1 MKIAVRPLQK
11 MRFFRRDKDKKKQQ
25 QQQQQQQ
32 QQHNLHR
39 QPSHEVTDQQLAKY
53 SSRVQQNYRNINS
66 PPGIHYPTRASAV
79 LLQNLPKHV
88 LARIFSFVCPHTQD
102 ETYETCETSAI
113 FDACML
119 CDLRDLAHCA
129 RVSSQWNKVANTLL
143 YHSIRIDAVHYC
155 PREIYLSEQRKRK
168 TFFKRNADPEDIPAV
183 RLKLLCRTLR
193 EGPTHF
199 GAKVKYFKVPYM
211 LREAAMADL
220 ARIIHVLP
228 NLLYVDLPEGLFA
241 DEHGYVTLRLEVEAR
256 CRDLRK
262 MTYHGGSEN
271 SLSKLAHGGIWPN
284 LEVLELIKINID
296 PVVLRHALGN
306 LRKLRAL
313 KVMDSQA
320 FSDDVFVRNDEL
332 PAVPALEELVLSN
345 TPAVTANGLVE
356 YLSRPDTRNILIVL
370 SLLNTGVHPATLA
383 DILSA
388 ATSMQTLAIE
398 AQVSDAFKSGPKTRR
413 LASTSLESLRF
424 EITAS
429 KSAGPYSSI
438 AASYYTYLA
447 ASLRGNGMP
456 NLRSVYVLDEHF
468 QDELEG
474 LPRPQAPFSFGGNA
488 RPKSSH
494 SVTSHR
500 PMSGLGGGRG
510 GLAPPNSGGM
520 AIPRPFAAASNV
532 RASQRFSST
541 NPFAG
546 TGPLS
551 HPLTIYTKA
560 DDAMDWSS
568 VMLQPTVPFH
578 GANRGSMSFHGD
590 RPISSYGLGA
600 DIAGSGWN
608 TAAARKSVM
617 VGNGAGMFMAL
628 PTQNTGSSRGSDED
642 LWPRP
647 STANN
652 EKRSADLWR

>member
-1 MKIAVRPLQK
+1 MKLAVRPLQK
-11 MRFFRRDKDKKKQQ
+11 MRFFRKDKDKKKQQ
-25 QQQQQQQ
+25 QGHQQQK
-32 QQHNLHR
+32 
-39 QPSHEVTDQQLAKY
+39 SHEFTDQQLSKY
-53 SSRVQQNYRNINS
+53 SSQVQQNYRNVVS
-66 PPGIHYPTRASAV
+66 PPGTHIPTRASAA
-79 LLQNLPKHV
+79 LFQSLPKEI
-88 LARIFSFVCPHTQD
+88 LPRIFSFVCPHTQD

-129 RVSSQWNKVANTLL
+129 RVCWKWNQVANALL
-143 YHSIRIDAVHYC
+143 IRIDAVHYC

-168 TFFKRNADPEDIPAV
+168 TFFKRNADPKTPPP
-183 RLKLLCRTLR
+183 TLR
-193 EGPTHF
+193 EDPTRF
-199 GAKVKYFKVPYM
+199 GARVRYFKVPYM
-211 LREAAMADL
+211 LREAATADL

-228 NLLYVDLPEGLFA
+228 NLVYVDLPEGLFA
-241 DEHGYVTLRLEVEAR
+241 DEHGYATLRLEVEAR

-262 MTYHGGSEN
+262 MTYHGGAEG
-271 SLSKLAHGGIWPN
+271 SLSKLAHGGIWQN
-284 LEVLELIKINID
+284 LEVLELIKINMD
-296 PVVLRHALGN
+296 PVVLRHALAN

-320 FSDDVFVRNDEL
+320 FSDDIFARNEDL
-332 PAVPALEELVLSN
+332 PPFPPLEELILSN
-345 TPAVTANGLVE
+345 TPSVTTKGLVD
-356 YLSRPDTRNILIVL
+356 YLGRADTRNHLLVL
-370 SLLNTGVHPATLA
+370 SLLKTGVHPATLA

-388 ATSMQTLAIE
+388 ATNLQTLAIE
-398 AQVSDAFKSGPKTRR
+398 ASVSDAFKSGPRTRR

-424 EITAS
+424 EITAH
-429 KSAGPYSSI
+429 KSAGPYSNVT
-438 AASYYTYLA
+438 ASYYTYLA

-456 NLRSVYVLDEHF
+456 NLRSVYVLDEYF

-474 LPRPQAPFSFGGNA
+474 LPRPRHRSRMAPTLAPS
-488 RPKSSH
+488 RL
-494 SVTSHR
+494 TR
-500 PMSGLGGGRG
+500 GGRG
-510 GLAPPNSGGM
+510 GLAPPSSAGM

-560 DDAMDWSS
+560 DDALDWSS
-568 VMLQPTVPFH
+568 VMLQPTASMGGGSH
-578 GANRGSMSFHGD
+578 HRGSMSFHGD

-617 VGNGAGMFMAL
+617 VGNGAGMFMAI
-628 PTQNTGSSRGSDED
+628 PSQSTGGSKGSDED

-652 EKRSADLWR
+652 EKKSADLWR

>member
-1 MKIAVRPLQK
+1 MKLAIRPLQK
-11 MRFFRRDKDKKKQQ
+11 MRFFRKDKDKKKQQ
-25 QQQQQQQ
+25 QAHHPTAQSLDVPD
-32 QQHNLHR
+32 H
-39 QPSHEVTDQQLAKY
+39 QLSKY
-53 SSRVQQNYRNINS
+53 SAQVQQNYRNAIS
-66 PPGIHYPTRASAV
+66 PLYTPTRASTQ
-79 LLQNLPKHV
+79 LFQTLPKDI
-88 LARIFSFVCPHTQD
+88 LPRIFSFVCPHTQD

-129 RVSSQWNKVANTLL
+129 RVCWKWNQAANALL

-168 TFFKRNADPEDIPAV
+168 TFFKRNADPEDTPTV

-193 EGPTHF
+193 EDPTRF
-199 GAKVKYFKVPYM
+199 GSRVRYFKVPYM
-211 LREAAMADL
+211 LREAATADL

-228 NLLYVDLPEGLFA
+228 KLLYVDLPEGLFA
-241 DEHGYVTLRLEVEAR
+241 DEPGYATLRLEVEAR

-262 MTYHGGSEN
+262 MTYHGGAEG
-271 SLSKLAHGGIWPN
+271 SLAKVAHGGIWQN
-284 LEVLELIKINID
+284 LEVVELIKINMD
-296 PVVLRHALGN
+296 PVVLRHALAN
-306 LRKLRAL
+306 LGKLRAL

-320 FSDDVFVRNDEL
+320 FSDDIFSRNPDL
-332 PAVPALEELVLSN
+332 PAFPALEELILSN
-345 TPAVTANGLVE
+345 TPAVTAGGLVE
-356 YLSRPDTRNILIVL
+356 YLGRPDTRNILTVL
-370 SLLNTGVHPATLA
+370 SLLKTDVHPATLA
-383 DILSA
+383 DILQA
-388 ATSMQTLAIE
+388 AQSLHTLAIE
-398 AQVSDAFKSGPKTRR
+398 ASVSEAFKSGPRTRR
-413 LASTSLESLRF
+413 LASASLESLRF
-424 EITAS
+424 EITAT
-429 KSAGPYSSI
+429 KSAGPYSSVT
-438 AASYYTYLA
+438 ASYYTYLA

-474 LPRPQAPFSFGGNA
+474 LPRPHAPFFGGANG

-494 SVTSHR
+494 SVSSHR
-500 PMSGLGGGRG
+500 PFSPPGGGGRG

-551 HPLTIYTKA
+551 HPLTIFTKS
-560 DDAMDWSS
+560 DDALDWSS
-568 VMLQPTVPFH
+568 VMLQPTVPIGGGH
-578 GANRGSMSFHGD
+578 HHRGSMSLHGD

-600 DIAGSGWN
+600 DVAGSGWN

-628 PTQNTGSSRGSDED
+628 PTQNTGGSKGSDED

-647 STANN
+647 NTANN
-652 EKRSADLWR
+652 EKKSADLWR

>member
-1 MKIAVRPLQK
+1 MKFAIRTLPK
-11 MRFFRRDKDKKKQQ
+11 MRFFKKDKDKKKQHVQ
-25 QQQQQQQ
+25 
-32 QQHNLHR
+32 
-39 QPSHEVTDQQLAKY
+39 SHSQSHDIADHQLSKY
-53 SSRVQQNYRNINS
+53 SNQVQQNFRNNTS
-66 PPGIHYPTRASAV
+66 PLYLPSRASTF
-79 LLQNLPKHV
+79 LLENLPKDI
-88 LARIFSFVCPHTQD
+88 LSRIFAFVCPHTQD

-119 CDLRDLAHCA
+119 CDLRDLASCA
-129 RVSSQWNKVANTLL
+129 RVSWKWNSVANAAL

-168 TFFKRNADPEDIPAV
+168 TFFKRNADPEDTPTV

-193 EGPTHF
+193 EDPTRF
-199 GAKVKYFKVPYM
+199 GSRVRYFKVPYM
-211 LREAAMADL
+211 LREAATADL

-228 NLLYVDLPEGLFA
+228 NLLYVDLPEGLFS
-241 DEHGYVTLRLEVEAR
+241 DEHGYATLRLEVEAR
-256 CRDLRK
+256 CRDIRK
-262 MTYHGGSEN
+262 MSYHGGSES
-271 SLSKLAHGGIWPN
+271 SLSKLANGGIWQN
-284 LEVLELIKINID
+284 LEVLELHKINMD
-296 PVVLRHALGN
+296 PFVLRHALAN
-306 LRKLRAL
+306 LGKLRAL
-313 KVMDSQA
+313 KVMDSHA
-320 FSDDVFVRNDEL
+320 FSDDVFSRNEDL
-332 PAVPALEELVLSN
+332 PPFPALEELILSN
-345 TPAVTANGLVE
+345 TPSVTAAGLVE
-356 YLSRPDTRNILIVL
+356 YFSRPDTRNILTVL

-383 DILSA
+383 EILLA
-388 ATSMQTLAIE
+388 AQSLQTLAIE
-398 AQVSDAFKSGPKTRR
+398 AAVSEAFKSGPKTRR

-424 EITAS
+424 EITAA
-429 KSAGPYSSI
+429 KSAGPFSSVT
-438 AASYYTYLA
+438 ASYYTYLA

-456 NLRSVYVLDEHF
+456 NLRDVYVLDEYF

-500 PMSGLGGGRG
+500 PMSGMPSGGRG

-551 HPLTIYTKA
+551 HPLTIYCKA
-560 DDAMDWSS
+560 DDALDWSS
-568 VMLQPTVPFH
+568 VMLQPTAPVSGH
-578 GANRGSMSFHGD
+578 RRGGSMSAHGD

-617 VGNGAGMFMAL
+617 VGNGAGMFMAI
-628 PTQNTGSSRGSDED
+628 PSQSTGGSKGSDED
-642 LWPRP
+642 YWPRP

-652 EKRSADLWR
+652 EKKSADLWR

>member
-1 MKIAVRPLQK
+1 MKLAIRPLQK
-11 MRFFRRDKDKKKQQ
+11 MRFFRKDKDKKKQQ
-25 QQQQQQQ
+25 QV
-32 QQHNLHR
+32 HH
-39 QPSHEVTDQQLAKY
+39 QPPQSHDVAEHQVAKY
-53 SSRVQQNYRNINS
+53 SSQVQQNYRGDAS
-66 PPGIHYPTRASAV
+66 PLYLPTLASTQ
-79 LLQNLPKHV
+79 LFQNLPKEI
-88 LARIFSFVCPHTQD
+88 LPRIFSFVCPHTQD

-129 RVSSQWNKVANTLL
+129 RVCWKWNQVANAAL

-168 TFFKRNADPEDIPAV
+168 TFFKRNADPEDTPAV

-193 EGPTHF
+193 EDPTRF
-199 GAKVKYFKVPYM
+199 GARVRYFKVPYM
-211 LREAAMADL
+211 LREAATADL

-241 DEHGYVTLRLEVEAR
+241 DEHGYATLRLEVEAR

-262 MTYHGGSEN
+262 MAYHAGAEG
-271 SLSKLAHGGIWPN
+271 SLSNLAHGGIWPN
-284 LEVLELIKINID
+284 LEVLELIKINMD
-296 PVVLRHALGN
+296 PYVLRHALGN
-306 LRKLRAL
+306 LGKLRAL
-313 KVMDSQA
+313 KVMDSQS
-320 FSDDVFVRNDEL
+320 FSDDVFARNEDL
-332 PAVPALEELVLSN
+332 PPFPALEELILSN
-345 TPAVTANGLVE
+345 VPGVTASGLVE
-356 YLSRPDTRNILIVL
+356 YLSRADTRNILTVM
-370 SLLNTGVHPATLA
+370 SLLRTGVHPATLA

-388 ATSMQTLAIE
+388 AQSLQTLAIE
-398 AQVSDAFKSGPKTRR
+398 ATVSDAFKSGPRTRR

-424 EITAS
+424 EITAA
-429 KSAGPYSSI
+429 KSGGQYSSVS
-438 AASYYTYLA
+438 ASYYTYLA

-456 NLRSVYVLDEHF
+456 NLRSVYVLDDHF

-474 LPRPQAPFSFGGNA
+474 LPRPQAPFSFGSNA

-494 SVTSHR
+494 SV
-500 PMSGLGGGRG
+500 GGGGRG

-551 HPLTIYTKA
+551 HPLTIYCKA
-560 DDAMDWSS
+560 DDALDWSS
-568 VMLQPTVPFH
+568 VMLQPTAPLGGGH
-578 GANRGSMSFHGD
+578 RRGGSMSMFGD
-590 RPISSYGLGA
+590 RPISAYGLGA

-608 TAAARKSVM
+608 TAAARKSIM
-617 VGNGAGMFMAL
+617 VGNGAGMFMAI
-628 PTQNTGSSRGSDED
+628 PSQSTGGSKGSDED
-642 LWPRP
+642 YWPRP

-652 EKRSADLWR
+652 EKKSADLWR

>member
-1 MKIAVRPLQK
+1 MKLAVRPLQK
-11 MRFFRRDKDKKKQQ
+11 MGFFRRDKDKKKQQ
-25 QQQQQQQ
+25 KGHQQSK
-32 QQHNLHR
+32 
-39 QPSHEVTDQQLAKY
+39 SHEFTDSQLSKY
-53 SSRVQQNYRNINS
+53 SSQVQQNFRNVAS
-66 PPGIHYPTRASAV
+66 PPGAHIPTRASAA
-79 LLQNLPKHV
+79 LFQSLPKEI
-88 LARIFSFVCPHTQD
+88 LPRIFSFVCPHTQD

-129 RVSSQWNKVANTLL
+129 RVCWKWNQAANALL

-168 TFFKRNADPEDIPAV
+168 TFFKRNADPEDTPTA

-193 EGPTHF
+193 EDPTRF
-199 GAKVKYFKVPYM
+199 GSRVRYFKVPYM
-211 LREAAMADL
+211 LREAATADL

-228 NLLYVDLPEGLFA
+228 NIVYVDLPEGLFA
-241 DEHGYVTLRLEVEAR
+241 DEHGYATLRLEVEAR

-262 MTYHGGSEN
+262 MTYRAGAES
-271 SLSKLAHGGIWPN
+271 SLSKLAHGGIWQN
-284 LEVLELIKINID
+284 LEVLELIKINMD
-296 PVVLRHALGN
+296 PIVLRHALAN

-313 KVMDSQA
+313 KVMESQA
-320 FSDDVFVRNDEL
+320 FSDDIFARSEEL
-332 PAVPALEELVLSN
+332 PPFPPLEELVLSN
-345 TPAVTANGLVE
+345 TPAVTAQGLVD
-356 YLSRPDTRNILIVL
+356 YLSRADTRNHLLVL
-370 SLLNTGVHPATLA
+370 SLLKTGVHPATLA

-388 ATSMQTLAIE
+388 GTNLQTLAIE
-398 AQVSDAFKSGPKTRR
+398 ASVSDAFKSGPRTRR
-413 LASTSLESLRF
+413 LASVSLESLRF

-429 KSAGPYSSI
+429 KSAGPYSSVT
-438 AASYYTYLA
+438 ASYYTYLA

-456 NLRSVYVLDEHF
+456 NLRSVYVLDEFF

-474 LPRPQAPFSFGGNA
+474 LPRPAAAFSSYGANA

-494 SVTSHR
+494 TPGANR
-500 PMSGLGGGRG
+500 PMSGMGPGSGGRG
-510 GLAPPNSGGM
+510 GLAPPSSAGM
-520 AIPRPFAAASNV
+520 AIPRPFAGASQV

-551 HPLTIYTKA
+551 HPLTIYCKA
-560 DDAMDWSS
+560 DDALDWSS
-568 VMLQPTVPFH
+568 VMLQPTAALGGGSRH
-578 GANRGSMSFHGD
+578 RGSMSIHGD

-617 VGNGAGMFMAL
+617 VGNGAGMFMAI
-628 PTQNTGSSRGSDED
+628 PSQSTGGSRGSDED

-652 EKRSADLWR
+652 EKKSNDLWR

>member
-1 MKIAVRPLQK
+1 MKLAIRPLQK
-11 MRFFRRDKDKKKQQ
+11 MRFFQKDKDKKKQQ
-25 QQQQQQQ
+25 QV
-32 QQHNLHR
+32 QHQR
-39 QPSHEVTDQQLAKY
+39 QLSDNIADHQLSKY
-53 SSRVQQNYRNINS
+53 STQVQQNFRNHNS
-66 PPGIHYPTRASAV
+66 PLYLPTRAST
-79 LLQNLPKHV
+79 LLFQNLPKEI
-88 LARIFSFVCPHTQD
+88 LPRIFSFVCPHTQD

-119 CDLRDLAHCA
+119 CDLRDLANCA
-129 RVSSQWNKVANTLL
+129 RVCWKWNQVANAAL

-168 TFFKRNADPEDIPAV
+168 TFFKRNADPEDTPAV

-193 EGPTHF
+193 EDPTRF
-199 GAKVKYFKVPYM
+199 GSRVRYFKVPYM
-211 LREAAMADL
+211 LREAATADL

-241 DEHGYVTLRLEVEAR
+241 DEHGYATLRLEVEAR

-262 MTYHGGSEN
+262 MTYHGGSEG
-271 SLSKLAHGGIWPN
+271 SLSKMANGGIWPN
-284 LEVLELIKINID
+284 LEVLELHKINMD
-296 PVVLRHALGN
+296 PYILRHALAS
-306 LRKLRAL
+306 LTQLRAL

-320 FSDDVFVRNDEL
+320 FSDDILSRNEDL
-332 PAVPALEELVLSN
+332 PPFPPVEELILSN
-345 TPAVTANGLVE
+345 TPNVTANGLTE
-356 YLSRPDTRNILIVL
+356 YLGRADTRNILTVL
-370 SLLNTGVHPATLA
+370 SLLRTGVHPATLA
-383 DILSA
+383 EILLA
-388 ATSMQTLAIE
+388 AQSLQTLVIE
-398 AQVSDAFKSGPKTRR
+398 ATVSDAFKSGPRTRR

-424 EITAS
+424 EITAA
-429 KSAGPYSSI
+429 KSAGPYSSVT
-438 AASYYTYLA
+438 ASYYTYLA

-474 LPRPQAPFSFGGNA
+474 LPRPQAPFSFGNNA
-488 RPKSSH
+488 RPKSAH

-500 PMSGLGGGRG
+500 PMSGFNGGGRG

-551 HPLTIYTKA
+551 HPLTIYTKS
-560 DDAMDWSS
+560 DDDLDWSS
-568 VMLQPTVPFH
+568 VMLQPTAPAGGGH
-578 GANRGSMSFHGD
+578 HRGGSMSLHGD

-600 DIAGSGWN
+600 DIAGLGWN

-617 VGNGAGMFMAL
+617 VGNGAGMFMAI
-628 PTQNTGSSRGSDED
+628 PSQSTGGSKGSDED
-642 LWPRP
+642 YWPRP

-652 EKRSADLWR
+652 EKKSADLWR